1 MVDGVGGSG
10 DQGVTDPSPEL
21 IAKMHD
27 AIVLRAR
34 LPLVEQRA
42 KRAAHVAQDL
52 LDAQAARYAEL
63 IAAVQAV
70 IYWFD
75 SVDGDD
81 ECVPKMAAALASL
94 GGDQP

>member
-1 MVDGVGGSG
+1 M
-10 DQGVTDPSPEL
+10 TEPPPEL
-21 IAKMHD
+21 IAQMHD
-27 AIVLRAR
+27 AIVLRGR

-42 KRAAHVAQDL
+42 KRAAQVAQDA
-52 LDAQAARYAEL
+52 LDAQAAKYAEL

-81 ECVPKMAAALASL
+81 QCVTKMAAALAAL
-94 GGDQP
+94 GEDQP